1 MTRDDKIDCDVLV
14 VGAGPAGLSAA
25 IELRARGVQR
35 VVVVEREAQAGGVPR
50 HCHHTGF
57 GLRDLHRSLAGPRY
71 ADELCRRATAS
82 GVRILTGTTI
92 TSLENN
98 GDARAT
104 NASGLH
110 VITSRAV
117 LLASGARERPRSARL
132 VAGDRPPGVF
142 TTGQLQQWVNV
153 KNLPVGSRAL
163 VIGAEHV
170 SFSAMLTLRHAHVRT
185 VALVTDLENQQSV
198 ASYAFAARMLFGVPV
213 WTRTRVI
220 AINGHERVREV
231 VLEDVA
237 TRKRRVEAVDV
248 VVFSGDWI
256 PDNELAR
263 RVGVEIDPGTLGP
276 ASDVGG
282 RTSVASIY
290 AAGNLVHPVETA
302 DVAAL
307 RAREVA
313 RVLAEDLKRGPSSSL
328 FEQIALRVEAPLLW
342 VWPNRVERAAPVS
355 RLALRAKAFSES
367 RLLVARQAGEEIARE
382 RVGKVVPNRA
392 LSVEGAFL
400 AAADLGRGP
409 VTLSLRA

>member
-163 VIGAEHV
+163 VP
-170 SFSAMLTLRHAHVRT
+170 T
-185 VALVTDLENQQSV
+185 
-198 ASYAFAARMLFGVPV
+198 
-213 WTRTRVI
+213 
-220 AINGHERVREV
+220 
-231 VLEDVA
+231 
-237 TRKRRVEAVDV
+237 
-248 VVFSGDWI
+248 
-256 PDNELAR
+256 
-263 RVGVEIDPGTLGP
+263 
-276 ASDVGG
+276 
-282 RTSVASIY
+282 
-290 AAGNLVHPVETA
+290 
-302 DVAAL
+302 
-307 RAREVA
+307 
-313 RVLAEDLKRGPSSSL
+313 
-328 FEQIALRVEAPLLW
+328 
-342 VWPNRVERAAPVS
+342 
-355 RLALRAKAFSES
+355 
-367 RLLVARQAGEEIARE
+367 
-382 RVGKVVPNRA
+382 
-392 LSVEGAFL
+392 
-400 AAADLGRGP
+400 
-409 VTLSLRA
+409 